1 MPPCC
6 GAAANRAAMS
16 KQITDALST
25 GVNLVTSVPL
35 PSQLNTAAVTAA
47 VRAVATHPTAR
58 LTAIDYGAC
67 GSASHAFK
75 EALKSAAAGVLT
87 PGRAAV
93 VQDPQLIRRFSP
105 ASAYFTCSKNP
116 GSDGFLLPARE
127 AGLTIID
134 VPTVENLRA
143 FLGAH

>member
-1 MPPCC
+1 MSPCA
-6 GAAANRAAMS
+6 GSARRAALS
-16 KQITDALST
+16 KELTDALTT
-25 GVNLVTSVPL
+25 GANLVTSVPL
-35 PSQLNTAAVTAA
+35 PSQLNVAAVTAA

-75 EALKSAAAGVLT
+75 EALKVAIAGVLA

-93 VQDPQLIRRFSP
+93 VKDPQMIRRFSP

-127 AGLTIID
+127 AGLAIID

-143 FLGAH
+143 FLLSR